1 MQVNKRLD
9 VDNVTVLPDGQI
21 KFKLIYPETTKT
33 GVMGAAAPVTF
44 FQNLSAAR
52 FLLTSEADGGGDAV
66 TEILAATQPKAVP
79 GTVAITEL
87 ALDTGNGEAVLTVTG
102 ETEKSEAAE
111 FLDAIY
117 VFPDQPLA
125 LNVYRKNA
133 LVEKDWTLVKE
144 NIPVII
150 GSGTEAEVRV
160 SLGDDLD
167 MTQGFYMVEI
177 KQ

>member
-1 MQVNKRLD
+1 MV
-9 VDNVTVLPDGQI
+9 
-21 KFKLIYPETTKT
+21 
-33 GVMGAAAPVTF
+33 
-44 FQNLSAAR
+44 
-52 FLLTSEADGGGDAV
+52 
-66 TEILAATQPKAVP
+66 
-79 GTVAITEL
+79 
-87 ALDTGNGEAVLTVTG
+87 
-102 ETEKSEAAE
+102 
-111 FLDAIY
+111 
-117 VFPDQPLA
+117 PDQPLT